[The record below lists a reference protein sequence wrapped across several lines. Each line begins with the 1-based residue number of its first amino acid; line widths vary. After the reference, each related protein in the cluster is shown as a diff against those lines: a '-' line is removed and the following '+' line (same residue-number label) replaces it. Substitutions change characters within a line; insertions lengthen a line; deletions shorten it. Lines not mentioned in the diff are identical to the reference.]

1 MAKGLSEICRSEQAR
16 LDDLQK
22 RYAE

>member
-1 MAKGLSEICRSEQAR
+1 MDKGLSEICRSEQAR
-16 LDDLQK
+16 IDELQK